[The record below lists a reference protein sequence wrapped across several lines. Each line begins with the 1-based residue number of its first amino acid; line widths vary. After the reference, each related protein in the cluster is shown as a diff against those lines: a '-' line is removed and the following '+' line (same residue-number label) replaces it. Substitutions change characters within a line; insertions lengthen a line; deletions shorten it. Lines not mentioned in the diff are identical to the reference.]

1 MSQRDLRA
9 ELFTLL
15 RAHVHEPVQIG
26 TATSMCGEL
35 GLNSVELME
44 IAAEIEDHFG
54 VRLPD
59 EILPELET
67 VGDMLRAVELRMEV
81 SRRVYHS

>member
-1 MSQRDLRA
+1 MNNRDLRS

-15 RAHVHEPVQIG
+15 RAHVDEQVQIG
-26 TATSMCGEL
+26 TTTTMCGEL

-44 IAAEIEDHFG
+44 LAAEIEDHFG

-59 EILPELET
+59 DILPELQT
-67 VGDMLRAVELRMEV
+67 VGDMLRAVELRMPPRGV
-81 SRRVYHS
+81 LHG